1 MIHGGL
7 RRLLAW
13 LAASLW
19 LSTLS
24 YAGAFPERPI
34 RLIVPW
40 PAGGTSDAVLRPLAA
55 AAAKDLGQPIVV
67 ENKSGAN
74 GTLGVLA
81 LMQAKPD
88 GYTVSQLPVTVY
100 TAAHSSGLSFS
111 PVTDLTYIIHLTA
124 YTFGLVVRSDAPW
137 KTFDEFVAYA
147 RAHPD
152 KITYGTSGPVSPG
165 HVAMEQIAAA
175 RGVRFT
181 HVPYKGVPEATL
193 SLLGGHI
200 QAVATSSG
208 WGPQVEAGKL
218 RLLATFGKARTKRW
232 PQVPTL
238 KDRGLDIVVESP
250 YGLVGPRGMD
260 PAVVKRL
267 HDAFLR
273 ALDDPAVQTAMTQFD
288 QIKDYLGPADYA
300 AYGRTLDAEQAAIVK
315 KLGLESQ

>member
-1 MIHGGL
+1 MRSV
-7 RRLLAW
+7 RRLLAC
-13 LAASLW
+13 LALSLW
-19 LSTLS
+19 LGTPSH
-24 YAGAFPERPI
+24 AGTFPERPI

-55 AAAKDLGQPIVV
+55 AAAKQLGQPVVV
-67 ENKSGAN
+67 ENRAGAN
-74 GTLGVLA
+74 GTLGMLA
-81 LMQAKPD
+81 LVQAKPD
-88 GYTVSQLPVTVY
+88 GYTLSQLPVTVY
-100 TAAHSSGLSFS
+100 TAAHTSGLSFN

-124 YTFGLVVRSDAPW
+124 YTFGLVVRADSPW
-137 KTFDEFVAYA
+137 KTLDELIAYA
-147 RAHPD
+147 RTHPD
-152 KITYGTSGPVSPG
+152 EITYGTSGPVSPG
-165 HVAMEQIAAA
+165 HIALEQIAAT
-175 RGVRFT
+175 RGIRLT
-181 HVPYKGVPEATL
+181 HVPYKGMAEATL
-193 SLLGGHI
+193 AILGGHI

-238 KDRGLDIVVESP
+238 KELGLDVVVESP

-273 ALDDPAVQTAMTQFD
+273 ALDDPATQTAMALFD

-300 AYGRTLDAEQAAIVK
+300 AYGRKLDAEQAAIVK
-315 KLGLESQ
+315 QLGLEAR